1 MNDSAHSEAERADQ
15 ADRGD
20 REDRSDWNH
29 PILFFD
35 GVCGLCN
42 RFVDFMLRSDSK
54 DLFRYAP
61 LQGETARCRLGLDG
75 EAGGRQSG
83 SNEAGDHQSGSNEAG
98 DHQSGSNEAGDHQ
111 ASGPQAGDP
120 QSFIFLDKDAFY
132 EQSNAV
138 LRALSR
144 LGGAWRL
151 IAVLYVFPRP
161 LRDFV
166 YRIVA
171 RNRYRWFG
179 RRDACRLATPDER
192 DRFLP

>member
-1 MNDSAHSEAERADQ
+1 MNEPAHNESEHRK
-15 ADRGD
+15 
-20 REDRSDWNH
+20 

-42 RFVDFMLRSDSK
+42 RFVDFMLRVDSQ

-61 LQGETARCRLGLDG
+61 LQGETARRMLGMGG
-75 EAGGRQSG
+75 EARDGVAGSRQRGG
-83 SNEAGDHQSGSNEAG
+83 ET
-98 DHQSGSNEAGDHQ
+98 GDHQ
-111 ASGPQAGDP
+111 AGGHEAGAPQAGAPQAGDLR
-120 QSFIFLDKDAFY
+120 SFIFLDKDRRF
-132 EQSNAV
+132 EQSSAV
-138 LRALSR
+138 LHALKR

-151 IAVLYVFPRP
+151 IAVLYVFPCP

-179 RRDACRLATPDER
+179 RRDACRLPTPEER

>member
-1 MNDSAHSEAERADQ
+1 MNDSAHSEAEHRQ
-15 ADRGD
+15 
-20 REDRSDWNH
+20 

-42 RFVDFMLRSDSK
+42 RFVDFMLRTDSQHR
-54 DLFRYAP
+54 FRFAP
-61 LQGETARCRLGLDG
+61 LQGETARRLLAEGDVG
-75 EAGGRQSG
+75 VNEAGGNRSG
-83 SNEAGDHQSGSNEAG
+83 G
-98 DHQSGSNEAGDHQ
+98 HQ
-111 ASGPQAGDP
+111 AGGHAAGEPTPRDSQTGDLPSGGPH
-120 QSFIFLDKDAFY
+120 SFVFLEKDRQY

-138 LRALSR
+138 LHALIR

-161 LRDFV
+161 LRDLV

-179 RRDACRLATPDER
+179 RRDACRMPTAEER
-192 DRFLP
+192 GRFLP

>member
-1 MNDSAHSEAERADQ
+1 MNDSAHSEAERADRSDH
-15 ADRGD
+15 ADRGN
-20 REDRSDWNH
+20 RADRSDWNH

-42 RFVDFMLRSDSK
+42 RFVDFMLKADSRSR
-54 DLFRYAP
+54 FRYAP
-61 LQGETARCRLGLDG
+61 LQGETARRLLGVDNQ
-75 EAGGRQSG
+75 AGG
-83 SNEAGDHQSGSNEAG
+83 
-98 DHQSGSNEAGDHQ
+98 HQ
-111 ASGPQAGDP
+111 ANDPPPGGPHAGGHEPAGPKPGDPQAGDP
-120 QSFIFLDKDAFY
+120 RSFVFLEKDASY

-138 LRALSR
+138 LLALSR
-144 LGGAWRL
+144 LGGAWGL

-161 LRDFV
+161 VRDFV

-179 RRDACRLATPDER
+179 RRDACRLPTPEER

>member
-1 MNDSAHSEAERADQ
+1 MNESAHRETERSDQADQ
-15 ADRGD
+15 AGR
-20 REDRSDWNH
+20 RHS
-29 PILFFD
+29 ILFFD

-42 RFVDFMLRSDSK
+42 RFVDLILRADSG
-54 DLFRYAP
+54 DRFRYAP
-61 LQGETARCRLGLDG
+61 LQGETAQHML
-75 EAGGRQSG
+75 GRQEQTG
-83 SNEAGDHQSGSNEAG
+83 
-98 DHQSGSNEAGDHQ
+98 
-111 ASGPQAGDP
+111 GPR
-120 QSFIFLDKDAFY
+120 SFVFLEKDRLF

-138 LRALSR
+138 LLALSR

-151 IAVLYVFPRP
+151 VAVLYVVPRP

-179 RRDACRLATPDER
+179 KRDVCRVPTPEEQ

>member
-1 MNDSAHSEAERADQ
+1 MNDSAHSEAEHTQ
-15 ADRGD
+15 
-20 REDRSDWNH
+20 

-42 RFVDFMLRSDSK
+42 RFVDFMLRSDSQHR
-54 DLFRYAP
+54 FRYAP
-61 LQGETARCRLGLDG
+61 LQGETARRLLGLDG
-75 EAGGRQSG
+75 EAGDRQPEG
-83 SNEAGDHQSGSNEAG
+83 GKAGV
-98 DHQSGSNEAGDHQ
+98 HQ
-111 ASGPQAGDP
+111 AGREAVEPR
-120 QSFIFLDKDAFY
+120 SFIFLDTDRRF

-138 LRALSR
+138 LHALIR

-166 YRIVA
+166 YRVVA

-179 RRDACRLATPDER
+179 RRDACRLPTPEQR

>member
-1 MNDSAHSEAERADQ
+1 MNEPAHSESEHRQ
-15 ADRGD
+15 
-20 REDRSDWNH
+20 

-42 RFVDFMLRSDSK
+42 RFVDFMLRTDSQHR
-54 DLFRYAP
+54 FRFAP
-61 LQGETARCRLGLDG
+61 LQGETARRLLGMDG
-75 EAGGRQSG
+75 EAGDDR
-83 SNEAGDHQSGSNEAG
+83 
-98 DHQSGSNEAGDHQ
+98 AGDHQ
-111 ASGPQAGDP
+111 AGRETVEPR
-120 QSFIFLDKDAFY
+120 SFIFLDTDRRF

-138 LRALSR
+138 LHAMVR

-151 IAVLYVFPRP
+151 NAVLYVFPRP

-166 YRIVA
+166 YRVVA

-179 RRDACRLATPDER
+179 RREACRMPTPEEQ

>member
-1 MNDSAHSEAERADQ
+1 MVIDSAHSEAERRQ
-15 ADRGD
+15 
-20 REDRSDWNH
+20 

-42 RFVDFMLRSDSK
+42 RFVDFMLWSDSRHR
-54 DLFRYAP
+54 FRYAP
-61 LQGETARCRLGLDG
+61 LQGVTARRLLGVDG
-75 EAGGRQSG
+75 EAGDRQPEG
-83 SNEAGDHQSGSNEAG
+83 GKAGDQ
-98 DHQSGSNEAGDHQ
+98 
-111 ASGPQAGDP
+111 QAGREAVEP
-120 QSFIFLDKDAFY
+120 RSFIFLDTDRCF

-138 LRALSR
+138 LHAMVR

-166 YRIVA
+166 YRVVA

-179 RRDACRLATPDER
+179 RRDACRLPTPDER
-192 DRFLP
+192 ARFLP

>member
-1 MNDSAHSEAERADQ
+1 MVNEPAHSGSEE
-15 ADRGD
+15 
-20 REDRSDWNH
+20 EK

-42 RFVDFMLRSDSK
+42 RFVDLMLRVDSK
-54 DLFRYAP
+54 DRFRYAP
-61 LQGETARCRLGLDG
+61 LQGETARRMLGLD
-75 EAGGRQSG
+75 E
-83 SNEAGDHQSGSNEAG
+83 EAGDHEPGA
-98 DHQSGSNEAGDHQ
+98 
-111 ASGPQAGDP
+111 PQADGLQAGAP
-120 QSFIFLDKDAFY
+120 RSFVFLEKDRHFD
-132 EQSNAV
+132 QSNAV
-138 LRALSR
+138 LHALMR

-151 IAVLYVFPRP
+151 VAVLYVFPRP

-179 RRDACRLATPDER
+179 KRDVCRVPTPEEQ

>member
-1 MNDSAHSEAERADQ
+1 MNEPAHSESEHRQ
-15 ADRGD
+15 
-20 REDRSDWNH
+20 

-42 RFVDFMLRSDSK
+42 RFVDFMLRADSQHR
-54 DLFRYAP
+54 FRYSP
-61 LQGETARCRLGLDG
+61 LQGDTARRLLGMDDQARG
-75 EAGGRQSG
+75 DEAGGG
-83 SNEAGDHQSGSNEAG
+83 KGGGNEAE
-98 DHQSGSNEAGDHQ
+98 DHQ
-111 ASGPQAGDP
+111 ASDRPPDTLR
-120 QSFIFLDKDAFY
+120 SFIFLDSDRHF

-138 LRALSR
+138 LHAMIR

-151 IAVLYVFPRP
+151 IAALYVFPRP

-179 RRDACRLATPDER
+179 RRDACRLPTPEER

>member
-1 MNDSAHSEAERADQ
+1 MNDSAHSGAERADRSDH
-15 ADRGD
+15 ADRGN
-20 REDRSDWNH
+20 RADRSDWNH

-42 RFVDFMLRSDSK
+42 RFVDFMLKADSRSR
-54 DLFRYAP
+54 FRYAP
-61 LQGETARCRLGLDG
+61 LQGETARRLLGVDDQ
-75 EAGGRQSG
+75 AGGHKP
-83 SNEAGDHQSGSNEAG
+83 GD
-98 DHQSGSNEAGDHQ
+98 
-111 ASGPQAGDP
+111 PQAGDP
-120 QSFIFLDKDAFY
+120 RSFVFLEKDASY

-138 LRALSR
+138 LLALSR
-144 LGGAWRL
+144 LGGPWRL

-161 LRDFV
+161 VRDFV

-179 RRDACRLATPDER
+179 RRDACRLPAPEER

>member
-1 MNDSAHSEAERADQ
+1 MAVNESAHRETERSDQADQ
-15 ADRGD
+15 ASQADHR
-20 REDRSDWNH
+20 H

-42 RFVDFMLRSDSK
+42 RFVDLVLRADSQ
-54 DLFRYAP
+54 DRFRYAP
-61 LQGETARCRLGLDG
+61 LQGETAQRLLG
-75 EAGGRQSG
+75 EQNQAGGSQPG
-83 SNEAGDHQSGSNEAG
+83 
-98 DHQSGSNEAGDHQ
+98 
-111 ASGPQAGDP
+111 GPRT
-120 QSFIFLDKDAFY
+120 FVFLEKDRLF

-138 LRALSR
+138 LLTLRR

-151 IAVLYVFPRP
+151 VAVLYVFPRP

-171 RNRYRWFG
+171 RNRYQWFG
-179 RRDACRLATPDER
+179 KRDACRVPTPEEQ

>member
-1 MNDSAHSEAERADQ
+1 MSDSSHSGADRADQ

-61 LQGETARCRLGLDG
+61 LQGETARRRLGLDG
-75 EAGGRQSG
+75 EAGGRQP
-83 SNEAGDHQSGSNEAG
+83 GSNEAG

-151 IAVLYVFPRP
+151 VAVLSVFPRP
-161 LRDFV
+161 LRDLV

-179 RRDACRLATPDER
+179 RRDACRLPTPDER

>member
-1 MNDSAHSEAERADQ
+1 MNDSAHLESERSDQ
-15 ADRGD
+15 
-20 REDRSDWNH
+20 EDRDAQRH

-42 RFVDFMLRSDSK
+42 RFVDFMLKADSRNRF
-54 DLFRYAP
+54 LYAP
-61 LQGETARCRLGLDG
+61 LQGETARSLLGMDG
-75 EAGGRQSG
+75 EAGGG
-83 SNEAGDHQSGSNEAG
+83 VAGDHQTNDPPPG
-98 DHQSGSNEAGDHQ
+98 
-111 ASGPQAGDP
+111 GPVKSDSPGGPDTGGLQLGNP
-120 QSFIFLDKDAFY
+120 RSFVFLEKDAFN

-138 LRALSR
+138 LLAMRR
-144 LGGAWRL
+144 LGGAWHL

-179 RRDACRLATPDER
+179 RRDACRLPTPEER

>member
-1 MNDSAHSEAERADQ
+1 MNDSAHSEAAREDQEDQ
-15 ADRGD
+15 ADRGN

-42 RFVDFMLRSDSK
+42 RFVDFMLKADSRSR
-54 DLFRYAP
+54 FRYAP
-61 LQGETARCRLGLDG
+61 LQGETARRLLGMEG
-75 EAGGRQSG
+75 EAGGHKP
-83 SNEAGDHQSGSNEAG
+83 GD
-98 DHQSGSNEAGDHQ
+98 
-111 ASGPQAGDP
+111 PQAGDP
-120 QSFIFLDKDAFY
+120 RSFVFLEKDAFN

-138 LRALSR
+138 LLALSR

-161 LRDFV
+161 VRDFV

-179 RRDACRLATPDER
+179 RRDACRLPAPEER

>member
-1 MNDSAHSEAERADQ
+1 MNDSAHLESE
-15 ADRGD
+15 
-20 REDRSDWNH
+20 RSDQEGHAVQRH

-42 RFVDFMLRSDSK
+42 RFVDFMLKADSRNRF
-54 DLFRYAP
+54 LYAP
-61 LQGETARCRLGLDG
+61 LQGETARRLLGMDG
-75 EAGGRQSG
+75 EAGGG
-83 SNEAGDHQSGSNEAG
+83 VAGDHRANDPPPG
-98 DHQSGSNEAGDHQ
+98 
-111 ASGPQAGDP
+111 GPQGGSQGGP
-120 QSFIFLDKDAFY
+120 ETGGLQGGSPRSFVFLEKDAFY

-138 LRALSR
+138 LLAMRR

-166 YRIVA
+166 YRIIA

-179 RRDACRLATPDER
+179 RRDACRLPTSEER

>member
-1 MNDSAHSEAERADQ
+1 MNDSAHSGAERAGH
-15 ADRGD
+15 ADRDDHQDLTGPS
-20 REDRSDWNH
+20 R

-42 RFVDFMLRSDSK
+42 RFVDLMLRADRRGRY
-54 DLFRYAP
+54 RYAP
-61 LQGETARCRLGLDG
+61 LQGETAQRLLGPRDQ
-75 EAGGRQSG
+75 AGGLTT
-83 SNEAGDHQSGSNEAG
+83 GDRETGNRPLDSSQVS
-98 DHQSGSNEAGDHQ
+98 D
-111 ASGPQAGDP
+111 PQAGDP
-120 QSFIFLDKDAFY
+120 QSFVFLEKDKRC

-138 LRALSR
+138 LLALSG
-144 LGGAWRL
+144 LGGTWRL
-151 IAVLYVFPRP
+151 ISLLYVFPRP

-179 RRDACRLATPDER
+179 RRDECRLPTPEER

>member
-1 MNDSAHSEAERADQ
+1 MNDSARGGSDRADQ
-15 ADRGD
+15 ADREEPAA
-20 REDRSDWNH
+20 RNH

-42 RFVDFMLRSDSK
+42 RFVDLMLQADNR

-61 LQGETARCRLGLDG
+61 LQGETARSLLGIEG
-75 EAGGRQSG
+75 EAGGGVAGNRQANDSPPG
-83 SNEAGDHQSGSNEAG
+83 
-98 DHQSGSNEAGDHQ
+98 
-111 ASGPQAGDP
+111 GPQAGDP
-120 QSFIFLDKDAFY
+120 KTGDPRSFIYLEKSKLHA
-132 EQSNAV
+132 QSNAV
-138 LRALSR
+138 LLALRR

-179 RRDACRLATPDER
+179 RRDACRVPTPDEQ

>member
-1 MNDSAHSEAERADQ
+1 MNEPAHSESEHRQ
-15 ADRGD
+15 
-20 REDRSDWNH
+20 

-42 RFVDFMLRSDSK
+42 RFVDFMLRADSQHR
-54 DLFRYAP
+54 FRYAP
-61 LQGETARCRLGLDG
+61 LQGETARRLLGMDD
-75 EAGGRQSG
+75 EAEGRQ
-83 SNEAGDHQSGSNEAG
+83 AV
-98 DHQSGSNEAGDHQ
+98 
-111 ASGPQAGDP
+111 DP
-120 QSFIFLDKDAFY
+120 RSFIFLDTDRRF
-132 EQSNAV
+132 EQSHAV
-138 LRALSR
+138 LHAMIR

-179 RRDACRLATPDER
+179 RREECRLPTPEER

>member
-1 MNDSAHSEAERADQ
+1 MNVSAHSEAERADQ

-20 REDRSDWNH
+20 REVRSDRSQ

-42 RFVDFMLRSDSK
+42 RFVDFMLRTDRHYR
-54 DLFRYAP
+54 FRYAP
-61 LQGETARCRLGLDG
+61 LQGETARRLLEMDDQ
-75 EAGGRQSG
+75 AGGR
-83 SNEAGDHQSGSNEAG
+83 EAGSAPPDGLEPGTHEPGTHEPGAPHAG
-98 DHQSGSNEAGDHQ
+98 DFR
-111 ASGPQAGDP
+111 
-120 QSFIFLDKDAFY
+120 SFIFLDTDRRF
-132 EQSNAV
+132 EQSSAV
-138 LRALSR
+138 LHALIR

-166 YRIVA
+166 YRMVA

-179 RRDACRLATPDER
+179 RRDACRLPTPEER